1 MNSKKRNL
9 AHIIIFGL
17 SFLSLSV
24 FLTTKIFFREGAD
37 LKVMLS
43 AAEQMQAALNY
54 LRLCR
59 EEKGLSFELE
69 TDPNRTGL
77 IGLRNSILTT
87 TLGQLEA
94 KRTTTNPD
102 FAGLMVYLLKEAGV
116 KENEAI
122 AIGASSSFPALI
134 IASLAAAKALKVT
147 PLYIVSLAASQ
158 WGANDP
164 NFTWLD
170 IQECLEKAGW
180 LPNKP
185 VAVSLGG
192 AKDIGLGLTQEGKEF
207 LLREIERR
215 KLRLIYEPDL
225 EKNVALRLEFYEAA
239 SQGKRIAAFINI
251 GGGWANM
258 GESEDI
264 LRLPPGLNIIDRQ
277 VAQFKGVVW
286 AMARRQIPVI
296 HLLYIKGLAEKY
308 GLPWDPQPLP
318 EKGKSR
324 FYELARASSQNF
336 KIFALFYLGIAFIL
350 LLLYRLNVPF
360 TSPQILK
367 KNNFYS

>member
-1 MNSKKRNL
+1 MKKM
-9 AHIIIFGL
+9 AHMVIYGL
-17 SFLSLSV
+17 SFLSLSA
-24 FLTTKIFFREGAD
+24 FLTAKIFFREASAV
-37 LKVMLS
+37 KIMLS
-43 AAEQMQAALNY
+43 AAEQMQTALHY

-59 EEKGLSFELE
+59 EKKGLSFDLAI
-69 TDPNRTGL
+69 DPNRTGL

-87 TLGQLEA
+87 TIGQLEA

-102 FAGLMVYLLKEAGV
+102 FAGLIAYLLKKAGV
-116 KENEAI
+116 KENEVI

-134 IASLAAAKALKVT
+134 IASLAAAKALKLT

-170 IQECLEKAGW
+170 MQDCLEKAAW
-180 LPNKP
+180 LPSKP

-192 AKDIGLGLTQEGKEF
+192 VRDIGLGLTYEAKEF

-215 KLRLIYEPDL
+215 KLNLIYEPDL
-225 EKNVALRLEFYEAA
+225 DKNIALRLKFYETA
-239 SQGKRIAAFINI
+239 SQGQRIAAFINI

-258 GESEDI
+258 GESEEI
-264 LRLPPGLNIIDRQ
+264 LRLPPGLNIIDHR
-277 VAQFKGVVW
+277 VAQPKGIVW
-286 AMARRQIPVI
+286 EMARRKIPVI
-296 HLLYIKGLAEKY
+296 HLLYIKGLTEKY

-324 FYELARASSQNF
+324 FYELARASSHNF
-336 KIFALFYLGIAFIL
+336 KIIALLYLGIVGLL
-350 LLLYRLNVPF
+350 LLLYRLKVPF
-360 TSPQILK
+360 TGP
-367 KNNFYS
+367 